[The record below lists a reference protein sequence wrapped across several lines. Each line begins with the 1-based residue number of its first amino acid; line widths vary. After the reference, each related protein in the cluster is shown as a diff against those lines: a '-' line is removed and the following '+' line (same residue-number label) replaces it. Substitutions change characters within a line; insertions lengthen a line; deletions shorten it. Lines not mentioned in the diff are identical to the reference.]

1 MKKYGWWTFQIA
13 LTAISIFFAVFGVD
27 LLISAYSL
35 DDPFS
40 FIMTFFAASFMI
52 LISLALMTGF
62 IIRMVRVYR
71 YLAVSTGD
79 SRDGE

>member
-1 MKKYGWWTFQIA
+1 MKKYGWWTLQLV
-13 LTAISIFFAVFGVD
+13 LTVISIFFAVFGID
-27 LLISAYSL
+27 LLIGAYSL
-35 DDPFS
+35 NNPFT

-71 YLAVSTGD
+71 YLAVFSGD
-79 SRDGE
+79 KKNGP